1 MSEHKNPARVDQ
13 YDSGT
18 YTRKGQTTR
27 VVVREKPFIKSR
39 SQRFFEFLRPSTRTG
54 FNVVQG
60 FELAK
65 VMVCIVFPIFM
76 LLYWK
81 RMQKRLPDQWES
93 QFAGLQ
99 HRILKEDVLQEQ
111 ETDYFTI
118 IETFK
123 ERREKALQ
131 KKQKEARE
139 ANQQFR
145 Q

>member
-27 VVVREKPFIKSR
+27 VVVREKLFIKSR

-99 HRILKEDVLQEQ
+99 HRKLKEDVLQEQ